1 MSNSPQPPLILRGG
15 VGIPQDFELRRALK
29 YSLYVHLGAVVLL
42 MLGPY
47 IGLGGTPFERTQVTW
62 VVLPKGAE
70 GEIGAG
76 FKKAADLPKA
86 TIEDSKLPPP
96 PEPPKK
102 EEKSV
107 APPEPP
113 EPPKKAMPEPA
124 KDKKSKPSQKV
135 KPPDDISKAL
145 AKIRKQV
152 ARREPDAA
160 QIKDQPGGVPY
171 GSPTGV
177 KVSPNDPEYIRYQA
191 KIRSQIVDHW
201 IPPIGAADSAAALF
215 CRLIVTVDATGR
227 VLTMEWDHRSGDEL
241 FDLSAVRAVRGASP
255 LEPPPERIQ
264 GEALQ
269 EGFLIDFVPSQIQ

>member
-177 KVSPNDPEYIRYQA
+177 KVSPND
-191 KIRSQIVDHW
+191 
-201 IPPIGAADSAAALF
+201 
-215 CRLIVTVDATGR
+215 
-227 VLTMEWDHRSGDEL
+227 HRSGDEL